1 LQRGEYGHYLLTY
14 YMVTVGSSC
23 LWLMGQDD
31 LPTERWN
38 SVLLLVAGDSGIGQ
52 TPTLGHG
59 DMSSRAVEFERALM
73 VLEIAGE

>member
-1 LQRGEYGHYLLTY
+1 
-14 YMVTVGSSC
+14 
-23 LWLMGQDD
+23 
-31 LPTERWN
+31 
-38 SVLLLVAGDSGIGQ
+38 LLLVAGDSGIGQ